1 MTLWLKKE
9 AFIVTEARINN
20 RIRAKEVRAIDIDGK
35 QLGVLPLAEAL
46 RLAEQR
52 ELDLVEVA
60 PLAVPPV
67 CRIMD
72 YGKYRYEQTKREKEA
87 HKKQHGGKLKE
98 IRIRPR
104 IEPHD
109 YNVKLLQAQDF
120 LTEKNKIKLSMF
132 FRGREIVH
140 RNQGIELLTRF
151 INDLKD
157 YGAIESP
164 MKFLGKLVLVTLG
177 PISKHAAKP
186 VTKDENSQN
195 QKNNL
200 ATDEH

>member
-1 MTLWLKKE
+1 M
-9 AFIVTEARINN
+9 
-20 RIRAKEVRAIDIDGK
+20 DGK

-60 PLAVPPV
+60 PNAVPPV

-87 HKKQHGGKLKE
+87 HKKQPGGKLKE

-104 IEPHD
+104 IETHD
-109 YNVKLLQAQDF
+109 YQVKLQQAKEF
-120 LTEKNKIKLSMF
+120 LEKRFKLKLSMF

-140 RNQGIELLTRF
+140 RDTGMELLNRF
-151 INDLKD
+151 ISDLAG
-157 YGAIESP
+157 YGAVEAP
-164 MKFLGKLVLVTLG
+164 PKRLGKLVLVTLG
-177 PISKHAAKP
+177 PVSRHSVKKR
-186 VTKDENSQN
+186 DEEEEDV
-195 QKNNL
+195 QKQ
-200 ATDEH
+200 DQ